1 MKKNVFIAFL
11 LALLL
16 GISATAFYFSK
27 LNVPKLTR
35 VTVTGESQSQIPPDN
50 AVVTFSVMTQG
61 KQAVEAQQENA
72 RKTESV
78 IKSLEALTA
87 NYKVEIKTNDYSLQP
102 EQNYRYEKMP
112 NIIGYEA
119 KNTVTVIT
127 PNLNQV
133 GALIDAATKAG
144 ANSVEGIS
152 FILRED
158 SPAQGNGLGIAT
170 RQAMAKAEAI
180 AQSLNG
186 KIYRVVEA
194 QEGGG
199 QIQGPVATDYGS
211 ANTVAKADYKMA
223 YSTTIKSGSLTVHS
237 NILLIVEVETK

>member
-1 MKKNVFIAFL
+1 MKKNVVVAFV
-11 LALLL
+11 LALFL
-16 GISATAFYFSK
+16 GVGATVFYFSRTA
-27 LNVPKLTR
+27 NPKLTR

-50 AVVTFSVMTQG
+50 AVVTFSVVTQG

-72 RKTESV
+72 KKTEAV
-78 IKSLEALTA
+78 IKSIEALTA
-87 NYKVEIKTNDYSLQP
+87 NSKPEIKTSDYSLQP
-102 EQNYRYEKMP
+102 EQNYRYDKMP

-119 KNTVTVIT
+119 RNTVTVIT
-127 PNLNQV
+127 PDLNQV

-158 SPAQGNGLGIAT
+158 SPAQGQGLGIAT

-186 KIYRVVEA
+186 KIFRVVEA
-194 QEGGG
+194 QEGGS
-199 QIQGPVATDYGS
+199 QVQRPTATDYDGYAA
-211 ANTVAKADYKMA
+211 ANTASRMEYK
-223 YSTTIKSGSLTVHS
+223 TTVKSGSLTVNS
-237 NILLIVEVETK
+237 RILLIVEVETK

>member
-16 GISATAFYFSK
+16 GISATAFYFSR
-27 LNVPKLTR
+27 LTVPKLTR

-50 AVVTFSVMTQG
+50 AVVTFSVVTQN
-61 KQAVEAQQENA
+61 KQAVDAQQENA
-72 RKTESV
+72 RKTQAI
-78 IKSLEALTA
+78 IKAIEGLTINSKA
-87 NYKVEIKTNDYSLQP
+87 EVKTNDYSLQP
-102 EQNYRYEKMP
+102 EQNYRYDKMP

-127 PNLNQV
+127 PDLNQV
-133 GALIDAATKAG
+133 GNLIDAATKNG

-170 RQAMAKAEAI
+170 LQAMAKAEAI

-194 QEGGG
+194 QEGGS
-199 QIQGPVATDYGS
+199 QVQRPTASDYGS
-211 ANTVAKADYKMA
+211 ANSVANASYKMEYQTA
-223 YSTTIKSGSLTVHS
+223 VKSGSLTVHS

>member
-11 LALLL
+11 LALIL
-16 GISATAFYFSK
+16 GIGATAFYFSR
-27 LNVPKLTR
+27 LAVPKLTR

-50 AVVTFSVMTQG
+50 AVVTFSVVTQN
-61 KQAVEAQQENA
+61 KQAVDAQQENA
-72 RKTESV
+72 KKTEAMTKAV
-78 IKSLEALTA
+78 EALTA
-87 NYKVEIKTNDYSLQP
+87 NTKTEIKTSDYSLQP
-102 EQNYRYEKMP
+102 EQNYYSQKMP
-112 NIIGYEA
+112 TIIGYEA
-119 KNTVTVIT
+119 RNTVTVIT

-133 GALIDAATKAG
+133 GALIDAATKSG
-144 ANSVEGIS
+144 ANSVEGIA

-158 SPAQGNGLGIAT
+158 SPAQGEGLGVAT

-194 QEGGG
+194 QEGGS
-199 QIQGPVATDYGS
+199 QVQRPTATDYNYA
-211 ANTVAKADYKMA
+211 ANAAARADYKTA
-223 YSTTIKSGSLTVHS
+223 IKSGSLTVSS